1 MCTNSSHRSTGTPV
15 LSNNGKTCSDFIN
28 IYIIN
33 LYYFLPLDTQGSLF
47 DSILVANRGEIAC
60 RVVKTARRLGIKTVT
75 VFSEADRD
83 ALHVAM
89 VTQISVS

>member
-1 MCTNSSHRSTGTPV
+1 M
-15 LSNNGKTCSDFIN
+15 
-28 IYIIN
+28 
-33 LYYFLPLDTQGSLF
+33 YYFLPLEDSQGSLF

-60 RVVKTARRLGIKTVT
+60 RVVKTARRLGIKTVA